1 MLDVSV
7 EIAEDAELDNIRPAK
22 KGEAKFKVTMCMEE
36 GSVQNA
42 WTRNKVFIKFD
53 GGRALQERSGD
64 HAHERAGR

>member
-22 KGEAKFKVTMCMEE
+22 KGEAKFKVTMRMGE
-36 GSVQNA
+36 GSV
-42 WTRNKVFIKFD
+42 KVLGQEIKSSLSSTA
-53 GGRALQERSGD
+53 GRALQERSDD